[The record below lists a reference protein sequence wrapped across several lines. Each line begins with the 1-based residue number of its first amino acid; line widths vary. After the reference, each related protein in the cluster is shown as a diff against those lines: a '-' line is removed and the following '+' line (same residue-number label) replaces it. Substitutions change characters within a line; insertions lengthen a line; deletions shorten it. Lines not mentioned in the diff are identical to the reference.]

1 MYGHRLF
8 CRIQVSN
15 LRRNRTIHVGRI
27 LESDISIIPKFPRC
41 VNIGFSCR
49 IQVSDLR
56 QNPAR
61 GRGLLFKPELA
72 ARSRQV
78 FSLDTF
84 FSSSSTFPTF
94 DTAINQSSTVKISSS
109 HSFCQT
115 SIFVR
120 SECQINIFTQLAD
133 VLSLYVNCT
142 IHSSCNCFN
151 ILGRSC
157 ICSTG
162 LTTTKAISSSR
173 SSRQTGLRSF
183 GNCGTALGS
192 SQYNFRY
199 FGACSVVL
207 VSWQGDSGQ
216 DTDNCY
222 NDHQFDQGE
231 TFLDCFHLINSSLKS
246 VVNKNVC
253 CKNRNVF
260 GSLVL

>member
-1 MYGHRLF
+1 MSKQNNPRRSDSRIRHSNHSQIFARCEQRLF
-8 CRIQVSN
+8 CRI
-15 LRRNRTIHVGRI
+15 R
-27 LESDISIIPKFPRC
+27 
-41 VNIGFSCR
+41 
-49 IQVSDLR
+49 VSDLR

-78 FSLDTF
+78 FGLDTF
-84 FSSSSTFPTF
+84 FSRSSTFPTF
-94 DTAINQSSTVKISSS
+94 DTAINQRFAVKIG
-109 HSFCQT
+109 SFHGASQI
-115 SIFVR
+115 SIFIR
-120 SECQINIFTQLAD
+120 SECQINICTQLAD

-142 IHSSCNCFN
+142 SRSSCNCFN

-162 LTTTKAISSSR
+162 LTTTKAISLSR
-173 SSRQTGLRSF
+173 SLSQTGLRSF

-199 FGACSVVL
+199 FGACGVVL
-207 VSWQGDSGQ
+207 VSRQGDSGQ

-222 NDHQFDQGE
+222 DDHQFDQGE

-246 VVNKNVC
+246 VVNKLFVV
-253 CKNRNVF
+253 KKP
-260 GSLVL
+260 